1 MSDERSVRPVE
12 LDQETALWL
21 SQADEDADELVNDL
35 LRRYRETADSTP

>member
-1 MSDERSVRPVE
+1 MSDERSVRPVV
-12 LDQETALWL
+12 LDQETAVWL